1 MAEQTHSKNM
11 VIVKSVYVL
20 LLWSHHQITAFVT
33 MTTLGVILTTNFAS
47 PSKKQIK
54 LNVNV

>member
-20 LLWSHHQITAFVT
+20 LLWSHHKITAFVT
-33 MTTLGVILTTNFAS
+33 MTTLGVILTTNFAF